1 MLAELFDTRLD
12 ERTIGRGLTRAQ
24 EAKITSALRIAGL
37 DAIKAQVTGQDYKAG
52 IVPGIILTTVSGQKV
67 NTLFVVSAYR
77 QRGFTLDAA
86 MNVIRLSVQGHVRLP
101 SSIAKLRADKIKLF
115 DVYPETQAIVVIDAT
130 FPEDYDA
137 AKWRKVVQAEKRN
150 FTHTINHEAIHV
162 QRMYDE
168 KHAPPPDM
176 PSYVAAKKAGHTAYL
191 THPIE
196 LEADIGVMVQAY
208 KRLKPAQ
215 RQGLTLQKLMKLAGV
230 PTDRRIAFKQ
240 PDVYPKVITRLYQHG
255 VTTIRKLKE
264 EFVDEAELD
273 QIQAAL
279 EKAGFQ
285 RVTREGTGL
294 SGRAT
299 HPNVDRMGAEFYSV
313 KLTPTTVGTPTYKKK
328 VVDVGDYRV
337 TYTKKGLWWF
347 VSVKPRRGPAGAE
360 VQTGGKDADWYSVWM
375 QNGIHVKRLSPEE
388 VGGYGE
394 GHKFKGIAAAK
405 KEALNYL
412 SQYGKSM
419 YLPKEIRQRIRD
431 LRADDFD
438 GYETRT
444 FESLD
449 EEVKLVRQMLKR
461 GLAVVRIGTYGW
473 FEVYYARHCTFGDEM
488 DLKKRLKP
496 GEDVQGWLDRVHDA
510 RDQDVPE
517 EWLSGEISSAPRKA
531 KEATSKLQRLGF
543 PRQRTI
549 VVIQDKVEMANPITG
564 DPTVGGYAHPEYHAI
579 VLAAKMDD
587 DAWVHEWA
595 HMYWFRLPKKSKDY
609 FQRWYDQNVVAP
621 TAQRIGMGIPLREKS
636 EIAEQVGL
644 VTARLRLKER
654 WGYDLDAY
662 FRARREAA
670 GKSPQQMVHDYVM
683 DKFVTQPVRL
693 FGTLKKGLVP
703 EKDEMR
709 EKLPRLRKGSRVY
722 LIHWAVPGEQKALVY
737 LRSTAEGE
745 FIAKI
750 PMDEI
755 DSYFKLDFELTAKQN
770 PEQKFEEM
778 RTSTDYLTEPMT
790 NFKRVLEHAILEAF
804 DAVRPKLRMYDTT
817 PSDIWPS
824 EVLDKIIDTYIRMW
838 NAHERGGTKW
848 GPESALIHLL
858 RMEGKWEIKPPDP
871 KTIAA
876 TISRPEGDALRK
888 LAAARGLPSSYAASN
903 PKELWAVTVEY
914 ASSGHVSKELKQA
927 VRNVLQGVT
936 ESLGGMFV
944 NEGTCDYA
952 GKLSLSSGPGESLA
966 DTFALRPFTRTHMD
980 AIAARHLE
988 GARRRTQESTSLD
1001 PAPGIKVHRVAMP
1014 GVKNAPLAATQGIKV
1029 HRTGLWA
1036 KEAVNYR
1043 PGDDTQRCGNC
1054 VFVRL
1059 PSKCRKV
1066 EGQIDQDYVCDLWK
1080 KGIAR

>member
-264 EFVDEAELD
+264 EFV
-273 QIQAAL
+273 
-279 EKAGFQ
+279 
-285 RVTREGTGL
+285 
-294 SGRAT
+294 
-299 HPNVDRMGAEFYSV
+299 
-313 KLTPTTVGTPTYKKK
+313 
-328 VVDVGDYRV
+328 
-337 TYTKKGLWWF
+337 
-347 VSVKPRRGPAGAE
+347 
-360 VQTGGKDADWYSVWM
+360 
-375 QNGIHVKRLSPEE
+375 
-388 VGGYGE
+388 
-394 GHKFKGIAAAK
+394 
-405 KEALNYL
+405 
-412 SQYGKSM
+412 
-419 YLPKEIRQRIRD
+419 
-431 LRADDFD
+431 
-438 GYETRT
+438 
-444 FESLD
+444 D